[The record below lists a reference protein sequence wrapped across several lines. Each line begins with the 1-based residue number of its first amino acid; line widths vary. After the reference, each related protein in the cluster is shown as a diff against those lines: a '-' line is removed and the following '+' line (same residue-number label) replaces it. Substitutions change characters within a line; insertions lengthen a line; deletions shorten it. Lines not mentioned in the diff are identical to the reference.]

1 MQRSWSRIFA
11 LALGIP
17 MLLAMLA
24 ACGSGT
30 TGSGTTGTSSAG
42 STTIKIATELP
53 VSGKDT
59 SSGKPAENGAHF
71 AVDEAVKNKT
81 IPGYNLVFDP
91 KDDVGPSGSH
101 DPAVGQK
108 NVTDLI
114 GDALVAGIVG
124 PFNSNV
130 AKSVMPVA
138 NQAPIALISP
148 SNTNQCLTQ
157 SSAAVGCDGA
167 NNLIPSLRPTGKVT
181 YFRIATTDD
190 HQSTVAA
197 DFLFKQ
203 KHLTKVYVIDDTEVY
218 GLGIAN
224 GFEKE
229 WKSLGG
235 TELGRKSVPSSTNSY
250 VSLLTQVAATHPD
263 VIFFGGTSSTGGIQ
277 IRKQM
282 GQVPA
287 LQNVAYAGGDGIQ
300 TNDFPTTIGSGGGP
314 SYSTVAAVNAD
325 SIPSAKSFIDSYKT
339 TYGAAAYG
347 AYSAGGY
354 DCAKILINAIKKVV
368 IDEKIS
374 TPKDA
379 SDTTQAKVFRQA
391 VIDAIQGTD
400 YTGVTGHHTFDSNGD
415 TTNKVISIY
424 QVGEDKG
431 SPAWVFVTQ
440 LTV

>member
-11 LALGIP
+11 VALGIP
-17 MLLAMLA
+17 MLLAVLA

-30 TGSGTTGTSSAG
+30 TSTGSNNTTSTG

-59 SSGKPAENGAHF
+59 SSGKPAEDGAHL
-71 AVDEAVKNKT
+71 AVDEAVANKT

-157 SSAAVGCDGA
+157 DSAAIGCSGA
-167 NNLIPSLRPTGKVT
+167 NNLLPSLRPTGKVT
-181 YFRIATTDD
+181 YYRIATTDD
-190 HQSTVAA
+190 HQGTVAA
-197 DFLFKQ
+197 DFLYKQ
-203 KHLTKVYVIDDTEVY
+203 KGLKKAYVIDDTEVY
-218 GLGIAN
+218 GIGIAN
-224 GFEKE
+224 VFEQE
-229 WKSLGG
+229 WKKLGG
-235 TELGRKSVPSSTNSY
+235 TDLGRKSVPSSTNSY
-250 VSLLTQVAATHPD
+250 VSLLTQVAASHPD
-263 VIFFGGTSSTGGIQ
+263 VIFFGGTSATGGIQ
-277 IRKQM
+277 VRKQM

-300 TNDFPTTIGSGGGP
+300 TSDFPTTIGTGGGP
-314 SYSTVAAVNAD
+314 SYSTVAAVNAAV
-325 SIPSAKSFIDSYKT
+325 IPSAQTFIKNYNS
-339 TYGAAAYG
+339 TYGASAYG
-347 AYSAGGY
+347 AYSAGGF
-354 DCAKILINAIKKVV
+354 DSANILINAIKKVV

-374 TPKDA
+374 TPKDS
-379 SDTTQAKVFRQA
+379 SDSAQAKVFRQA
-391 VIDAIQGTD
+391 VIDAIQKTD

-424 QVGEDKG
+424 QVADDKG
-431 SPAWVFVTQ
+431 TPSWVFVTQ